1 MNKIFNSDLTFTEII
16 IWLIINA
23 VTMTMNVFL
32 ILSLIALIITHE
44 DHPAGFIF
52 LGLAMFCIF
61 IPVMTALQFVT
72 IGQFFEKTKH
82 WDIFGIESES
92 EPPSEP
98 QVTVTQN
105 DDHIHIDIDIF
116 NPHSLNFITPD
127 NPGPSQTPAK
137 KEPKNE

>member
-1 MNKIFNSDLTFTEII
+1 MNKIFDGDLTVTDIVVL
-16 IWLIINA
+16 LILNA
-23 VTMTMNVFL
+23 VVMALNIFL
-32 ILSLIALIITHE
+32 ISSLIALITTHE
-44 DHPAGFIF
+44 DHPAGSTF
-52 LGLAMFCIF
+52 LGLAVFCVF
-61 IPVMTALQFVT
+61 IPVVTTLQFVT
-72 IGQFFEKTKH
+72 ICQFFEKTKH
-82 WDIFGIESES
+82 WDIFGIESEP

-105 DDHIHIDIDIF
+105 DDHTHIDIDIF